1 VQLMESTRVCC
12 FTSDLEFFQLIA
24 NALGPEY
31 ELRATDKFT
40 SAAIHE
46 QQEWW
51 DVALIDMRKPG
62 AEANTAQ
69 IQMMEEIRQL
79 DSAPPIVAL
88 LDEGDRS
95 WTCRVFEKGAY
106 DTVSCPPNIAEFRF
120 VLRRACRFR
129 QVEKEL
135 HLLQSEAQS
144 GGFSSDMVVSTES
157 MRRVMAF
164 TRKVAACDVSVLITG
179 ETGTG
184 KELLAREIHRLSPRA
199 AGPFIAFSC
208 ANLPETLIEDEL
220 FGHEKGAYTGA
231 AGARCGRIELADQ
244 GTLFLD
250 EIGDFALGLQAKLLR
265 VLQQRSFERLGSSAP
280 IRVNFRLVCATHRN
294 LQDMV
299 EHGQFRGDLYY
310 RLNVVQVE
318 LPPLRERR
326 EGLGV
331 LSHYFVQRFAKQFRK
346 GVKRVS
352 PSCLRA
358 LEEYAWPG
366 NIRELENVI
375 QRAVVLAEGATI
387 EVWHLP
393 KSIRHGFEP
402 VAEIHSYEDEV
413 REFKRRL
420 IHRTLQECG
429 GNKAES
435 AKALGIARAYLHR
448 LINQLQIGGPESGP
462 PQDLFDDDA
471 IPEQVM

>member
-1 VQLMESTRVCC
+1 MNESVRVCC
-12 FTSDLEFFQLIA
+12 ITGDLEFFELIA
-24 NALGPEY
+24 HALGPEY
-31 ELRATDKFT
+31 ELRVTDKF
-40 SAAIHE
+40 SPAAIRG
-46 QQEWW
+46 QQDGW
-51 DVALIDMRKPG
+51 DVVLLDMRKPDP
-62 AEANTAQ
+62 EANGGR
-69 IQMMEEIRQL
+69 IQLMEEIRQL

-88 LDEGDRS
+88 VDEDDRS

-106 DTVSCPPNIAEFRF
+106 DTVACPPNIAEFRF
-120 VLRRACRFR
+120 ALRRAHRFH

-135 HLLQSEAQS
+135 HSLQSETLS
-144 GGFSSDMVVSTES
+144 GGCSPEFVVVTES
-157 MRRVMAF
+157 MRRVLAF
-164 TRKVAACDVSVLITG
+164 TRKVAPCDVSVLITG

-184 KELLAREIHRLSPRA
+184 KELLAREIHRLSSRA
-199 AGPFIAFSC
+199 GGPFIAFSC

-231 AGARCGRIELADQ
+231 AGSRCGRIELADQ

-250 EIGDFALGLQAKLLR
+250 EIGEFAVGLQAKLLR
-265 VLQQRSFERLGSSAP
+265 VLQQRTFERLGSNTP
-280 IRVNFRLVCATHRN
+280 VHVNFRLVCATHRN

-299 EHGQFRGDLYY
+299 EHGQFREDLYY
-310 RLNVVQVE
+310 RLNVVQVQ

-326 EGLGV
+326 DGLGV
-331 LSHYFVQRFAKQFRK
+331 LSQHFLQRFAKQFGK
-346 GVKRVS
+346 GVRRIS

-358 LEEYAWPG
+358 MEEYGWPG

-393 KSIRHGFEP
+393 KTVRHGFEQA
-402 VAEIHSYEDEV
+402 AEIRSYEDEV

-420 IHRTLQECG
+420 IQRTLQECG

-448 LINQLQIGGPESGP
+448 LINQLQIGGPESSP
-462 PQDLFDDDA
+462 SADFFDDEP